1 MMSRKKKRQPT
12 DGGEGL
18 TQNPFGALP
27 EQLGNRPAGS
37 ASPPPEPTSRRDR
50 KNTKRG
56 RVDIVRETAHRGG
69 KIVTVV
75 TNFKGI
81 GLPEKQELA
90 KKIQK
95 TCGVGGTVKDGR
107 IEIRGDLRDQV
118 KEILEGAGFQPVF
131 AGG

>member
-1 MMSRKKKRQPT
+1 MSRKKKRKAT
-12 DGGEGL
+12 DGGDSL
-18 TQNPFGALP
+18 TQNPFASLGD
-27 EQLGNRPAGS
+27 QLGDLPAGS
-37 ASPPPEPTSRRDR
+37 ASSQPQPGSRRDR

-56 RVDIVRETAHRGG
+56 RVDIIRETAHRGG
-69 KIVTVV
+69 KVVTVIN
-75 TNFKGI
+75 NFKGI

-107 IEIRGDLRDQV
+107 IEVRGDLRDKV
-118 KEILEGAGFQPVF
+118 KEILEEAGFQPVF